1 MHMLIEAPVG
11 LVKQWT
17 ARDPETEEP
26 TSTFPWAK
34 GELPPGE
41 AMPGT
46 QQSKGKEVVHITFD
60 GTVEELEATLLAP
73 MTVLAAQEHKLTYDY
88 TYDEEGNLVGMD
100 GPYGVAVAV
109 PPGFTKYLPDIV
121 EYDEDGNEVARKRPE
136 YGSPLHTFGGQDP
149 WVWSPVEAAEAL

>member
-17 ARDPETEEP
+17 ARDPETGEP

-46 QQSKGKEVVHITFD
+46 RQSKGKEVVHITFD
-60 GTVEELEATLLAP
+60 GTVEELEAAMLSP
-73 MTVLAAQEHKLTYDY
+73 MTVLAAQEHKLGYDY
-88 TYDEEGNLVGMD
+88 TYDEEGNLVGVD
-100 GPYGVAVAV
+100 GPHGVVMPV
-109 PPGFTKYLPDIV
+109 PSSFVEYLPDIV
-121 EYDEDGNEVARKRPE
+121 EVDEEGNEVSRRRPLP
-136 YGSPLHTFGGQDP
+136 GVPLHTFGGQDQ
-149 WVWSPVEAAEAL
+149 WVWEPEAL